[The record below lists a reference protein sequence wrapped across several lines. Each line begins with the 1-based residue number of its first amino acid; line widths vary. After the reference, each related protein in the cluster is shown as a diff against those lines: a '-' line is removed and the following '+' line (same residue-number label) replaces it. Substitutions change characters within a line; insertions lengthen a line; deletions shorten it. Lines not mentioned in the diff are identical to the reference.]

1 MALRAKEAVATSCQ
15 LVASWQARR
24 VRSGIPPLARRV
36 IGPYDWPMIRTTH
49 QDRRR
54 LTQLSREDL
63 ARHQLARLNELF
75 TEVVPHNRFYAE
87 KFGRVNCL
95 PLQSLDQLAQ
105 LPFTFKDELATAPHD
120 GEFAANLTY
129 PLERYVRYHHT
140 SGTRGRPMPVLDTA
154 EDWRWWMECW
164 QFVLDA
170 AEVGPEDRAF
180 LAFSFGPFIGFWS
193 AHDALIARG
202 ILVVPSGG
210 MNTLARVE
218 LLRRTQASV
227 LLCTP
232 SYALRL
238 AEVAHEHR
246 IEPASLDVRR
256 IIVAGEPGGS
266 VPALR
271 RQIEATWNAGL
282 IDHAGASEIG
292 PWGYGDGAGQGLF
305 VIETEFVAEFLSL
318 ATGGPA
324 EDGELAEMV
333 LTSLGRFGS
342 PVIRYRTGDVVRPR
356 YPNGSENRFVLLEG
370 GILGRADDMLIVRG
384 VNIFPSSVEQI
395 LRAFPE
401 VVEFR
406 VTITR
411 QGNLDALSVE
421 IEDRLSDAER
431 VARELQIRLGLKVDV
446 HCVPLGSLPRFEGKG
461 KRFHD
466 QRLTNYQ
473 I

>member
-1 MALRAKEAVATSCQ
+1 ML
-15 LVASWQARR
+15 
-24 VRSGIPPLARRV
+24 
-36 IGPYDWPMIRTTH
+36 RTTFN
-49 QDRRR
+49 DRR
-54 LTQLSREDL
+54 QLEQMSREEL
-63 ARHQLARLNELF
+63 ARHQHARLNELLA
-75 TEVVPHNRFYAE
+75 EVVPHNRFYGE
-87 KFGRVNCL
+87 KLAQIEL
-95 PLQSLDQLAQ
+95 PLASLEQLASV
-105 LPFTFKDELATAPHD
+105 PFTFKDELVTAPSA

-129 PLERYVRYHHT
+129 PLARYVRYHHT

-154 EDWRWWMECW
+154 EDWQWWIETW

-180 LAFSFGPFIGFWS
+180 LAFSFGPFVGFWS
-193 AHDALIARG
+193 AHDAAIARG
-202 ILVVPSGG
+202 TLVIPGGG
-210 MNTLARVE
+210 MSTLARLE
-218 LLRRTQASV
+218 LIRRTRATV
-227 LLCTP
+227 LFCTP

-238 AEVAHEHR
+238 AETAADNQ
-246 IEPASLDVRR
+246 IDPAGLVIRR

-271 RQIEATWNAGL
+271 RRIESLWNARL

-292 PWGYGDGAGQGLF
+292 PWGVGDRDGRGLY
-305 VIETEFVAEFLSL
+305 VIETEFIAEFRSL

-324 EDGELAEMV
+324 DDGEVSELI
-333 LTSLGRFGS
+333 LTSLGRHGS

-356 YPNGSENRFVLLEG
+356 FAAEGFVLLEG
-370 GILGRADDMLIVRG
+370 GVLGRADDMLIVRG

-406 VTITR
+406 VTAMR
-411 QGNLDALSVE
+411 QGSLDSLVVE
-421 IEDRLSDAER
+421 IEDRLSDPDR
-431 VARELQIRLGLKVDV
+431 IARELQLRLGLKVEV
-446 HCVPLGSLPRFEGKG
+446 RPAPLGMLPRFEGKG

-466 QRLTNYQ
+466 QRAANYH